1 MRRPDRLVGEHLAP
15 DRVAACQAGQGTLP
29 ELAHLRRCAGCQGEV
44 EAVGRVMGLTEAWR
58 ATPAAQLGAPPLVPW
73 EALAPRL
80 RAEGLLRE
88 PVRASV
94 REPVREPVVAPV
106 RGAGRRGA
114 PGTAPRTPR
123 WLARGMALLA
133 GVAAAA
139 VLLLR
144 VGGAG
149 VGGRV
154 GGGGV
159 AGVAAAIPVAPE
171 ARRMV
176 AADLGDGAVVPW
188 AGDPAVFGGDAE
200 LADPQARSLSRTR
213 ARVAALDQL
222 LAASQA
228 ALASAPGDPVLQR
241 SVESAH
247 AAREAALRAL
257 GGTLPAS
264 HQLVRY

>member
-1 MRRPDRLVGEHLAP
+1 
-15 DRVAACQAGQGTLP
+15 
-29 ELAHLRRCAGCQGEV
+29 
-44 EAVGRVMGLTEAWR
+44 
-58 ATPAAQLGAPPLVPW
+58 
-73 EALAPRL
+73 
-80 RAEGLLRE
+80 
-88 PVRASV
+88 
-94 REPVREPVVAPV
+94 
-106 RGAGRRGA
+106 
-114 PGTAPRTPR
+114 
-123 WLARGMALLA
+123 
-133 GVAAAA
+133 

-149 VGGRV
+149 VGGRD
-154 GGGGV
+154 GAGGV

>member
-149 VGGRV
+149 VGGRD
-154 GGGGV
+154 GAGGV
-159 AGVAAAIPVAPE
+159 AGVAAAIPVVPE

>member
-1 MRRPDRLVGEHLAP
+1 
-15 DRVAACQAGQGTLP
+15 
-29 ELAHLRRCAGCQGEV
+29 
-44 EAVGRVMGLTEAWR
+44 MGLTEAWR
-58 ATPAAQLGAPPLVPW
+58 ATPAAPLGAPPLVSW

-80 RAEGLLRE
+80 RAEGLLRD
-88 PVRASV
+88 PVVA
-94 REPVREPVVAPV
+94 PVREPEVGPV

-114 PGTAPRTPR
+114 PGTAPRTAP

-149 VGGRV
+149 VDVREAV
-154 GGGGV
+154 GGS
-159 AGVAAAIPVAPE
+159 AGVAAVIPVVPE

-188 AGDPAVFGGDAE
+188 VGDPAVCGGDAA
-200 LADPQARSLSRTR
+200 LADPQVRTLSRTR

-241 SVESAH
+241 SVASAH

>member
-29 ELAHLRRCAGCQGEV
+29 ELAHLRRCARCQGEV
-44 EAVGRVMGLTEAWR
+44 AAVDRVMGLTEAWR
-58 ATPAAQLGAPPLVPW
+58 ATPAAQVGAPPLVSW

-80 RAEGLLRE
+80 RAEGLLRD
-88 PVRASV
+88 PVVA
-94 REPVREPVVAPV
+94 PVREPVVGPV

-114 PGTAPRTPR
+114 PGTAPRTAP
-123 WLARGMALLA
+123 WLARGTALLA

-149 VGGRV
+149 VDVREAV
-154 GGGGV
+154 GGS
-159 AGVAAAIPVAPE
+159 AGVAAIIPVAPE
-171 ARRMV
+171 PRRMV
-176 AADLGDGAVVPW
+176 AADPGDGAVVPW
-188 AGDPAVFGGDAE
+188 VGDPAVFGGNAE
-200 LADPQARSLSRTR
+200 VADPQVRTLSRTR
-213 ARVAALDQL
+213 ARLAALDQL

-241 SVESAH
+241 SVASAH
-247 AAREAALRAL
+247 AAREAALQAL